1 MDIFSKSVKAMAVR
15 TAVFAGATFLVAGVH
30 AAGVSEKLQAKV
42 PEEYGKQFIGVYDP
56 QYPPS
61 YFIDEQGEM
70 AGYVLDFQ
78 HAVAERLG
86 LESVAEQAK
95 FASIIQGVLSNRYNV
110 SYFHDT
116 PERREKMDFVD
127 VHSTGTVVM
136 VKKGNTKD
144 IDLDNLCGFKV
155 GVAAGAH
162 QQLELMPKLQEQC
175 AEEGKPEIQELAF
188 SGMNEGSMAVS
199 TERADAWLGDSPAV
213 GYTIKQTGGQ
223 FEVTPTPHIIGYSG
237 FAFTKGDPMAQV
249 VQEAIN
255 EMIQDGSYLEILK
268 DWNMESMALD
278 KALLNGE

>member
-1 MDIFSKSVKAMAVR
+1 MKIFEKTFKTVALMS
-15 TAVFAGATFLVAGVH
+15 VFAGATILVAGAH
-30 AAGVSEKLQAKV
+30 AADVNKELQAKV
-42 PEEYGKQFIGVYDP
+42 PEEYGNQFVGVYDP

-78 HAVAERLG
+78 HAIAERLG

-95 FASIIQGVLSNRYNV
+95 FASIIQGVLSNRYNA

-116 PERREKMDFVD
+116 PERRERMDFVD
-127 VHSTGTVVM
+127 VHNTGTVVM
-136 VKKGNTKD
+136 VKKGNPEG
-144 IDLDNLCGFKV
+144 IDLDKLCGLKV

-175 AEEGKPEIQELAF
+175 AEQGQPEIQELAF

-199 TERADAWLGDSPAV
+199 TGRADAWLGDSPAV
-213 GYTIKQTGGQ
+213 GYIIKQTDGQ
-223 FEVTPTPHIIGYSG
+223 FEATPTPHIIGYSG
-237 FAFTKGDPMAQV
+237 FAFAKGDPMAPV
-249 VQEAIN
+249 VQETIN
-255 EMIQDGSYLEILK
+255 DMIQDGSYLAILK

-278 KALLNGE
+278 RALLNGE